1 MFGWEAEKA
10 IESARTH
17 VADII
22 GANPKE
28 IVFTSGA
35 TESNNLGTIISRE
48 DSLNSKFS
56 HQGSSQILRIK
67 NQKSFYHNPNRTY
80 PPITT

>member
-10 IESARTH
+10 IEVARTH

-35 TESNNLGTIISRE
+35 TESNNLGTRNFTE
-48 DSLNSKFS
+48 DSLNS
-56 HQGSSQILRIK
+56 I
-67 NQKSFYHNPNRTY
+67 N
-80 PPITT
+80 